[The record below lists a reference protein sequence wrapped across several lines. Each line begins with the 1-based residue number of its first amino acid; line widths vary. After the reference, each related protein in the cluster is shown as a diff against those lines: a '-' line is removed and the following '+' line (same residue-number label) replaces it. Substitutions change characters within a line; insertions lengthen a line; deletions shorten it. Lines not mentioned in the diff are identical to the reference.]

1 MRESVIC
8 EISHLIVKKNFK
20 NQDYFDFL
28 FLILKYFK
36 IPNMLSAVFLSVFRT
51 IFDHD
56 SNK

>member
-36 IPNMLSAVFLSVFRT
+36 IPNMLSAVFLSAFRA
-51 IFDHD
+51 IFYHF
-56 SNK
+56 